1 MAKIYASGNYVI
13 VEDGDNLYEY
23 AKGHTLYLLVDDIF
37 YIKEITQG
45 QYKVSVA
52 DLDAGDITAEDSG
65 DVYTVATFT
74 TFLRENTGFK
84 TAPGGSGAEWGSIR
98 GTLSTQSDLQSALDS
113 KQDDLV
119 SGTNIKTING
129 NSVLGGGDLTISG
142 GGGNLLA
149 THILAKPRSGF
160 YYGTSQHAN
169 LNVTTTNNNT
179 FIFSAFTP
187 AYDLT
192 ISEILF
198 QVTTLF
204 VGGLLKAVIYSD
216 NNGVPHTK
224 LFESATVSTDT
235 TGTKTLTGVSFTF
248 TAGTTY
254 WISMLSNNTT
264 SQVRAI
270 PGVSTV
276 VPTPLIAN
284 NASTQFYNSWFISGA
299 NFASPITPLPTPTSG
314 SLNGAAIP
322 YLIFRAV

>member
-1 MAKIYASGNYVI
+1 MANIKISQLTPKGANLAST
-13 VEDGDNLYEY
+13 D
-23 AKGHTLYLLVDDIF
+23 LL
-37 YIKEITQG
+37 EI
-45 QYKVSVA
+45 SE
-52 DLDAGDITAEDSG
+52 DAGGGTYTTKSITGAEIRAGLQS
-65 DVYTVATFT
+65 TLTLT
-74 TFLRENTGFK
+74 TTG
-84 TAPGGSGAEWGSIR
+84 TSGAATLVGS
-98 GTLSTQSDLQSALDS
+98 TLNVPQY
-113 KQDDLV
+113 
-119 SGTNIKTING
+119 
-129 NSVLGGGDLTISG
+129 

-169 LNVTTTNNNT
+169 LGVTATNNNT

-192 ISEILF
+192 INEILF

-254 WISMLSNNTT
+254 WVSMLSNNST

-270 PGVSTV
+270 SAVSTV

-284 NASTQFYNSWFISGA
+284 SSSTQFYNSWFISGA
-299 NFASPITPLPTPTSG
+299 NFASPITPLPTPTTG
-314 SLNGAAIP
+314 NLNGAAIP